1 MTHFGFPPSVVTLR
15 RKMFVFFGRMA
26 KNIAEGTGS
35 NYTLSEN
42 EKTAVRIFEKCL
54 ALEKSELLDSPSSD
68 AIYIKTQEIVIVLK
82 NQELRIINGKY
93 SYDFNL
99 PPDQCEKMR
108 KRFDVES
115 ERRRKIMEEKIIA
128 KTKRSLQD
136 ILSEV
141 NEISSLEETL

>member
-1 MTHFGFPPSVVTLR
+1 
-15 RKMFVFFGRMA
+15 MFVFFGRIA
-26 KNIAEGTGS
+26 KNVAEGTGS

-54 ALEKSELLDSPSSD
+54 VLEKSELLDPPGSD
-68 AIYIKTQEIVIVLK
+68 EIYIKTQEIVIVLK

-99 PPDQCEKMR
+99 PPVQCEKMR
-108 KRFDVES
+108 KRFDTES

-128 KTKRSLQD
+128 KTKRSLHD

-141 NEISSLEETL
+141 NGISSSE